1 MIKAIFI
8 RKPSSIEELVPQ
20 EKVEI
25 EKNIVLTKNLFN
37 CFVHYPLDD
46 YDFIEENKKLMWYE
60 PSKDVMHCIFVTCDE
75 EDYGILI
82 QSEGSSYGRYCA
94 YLPKALL
101 EVKDAKTK

>member
-1 MIKAIFI
+1 MIKATFV
-8 RKPSSIEELVPQ
+8 RKPSSIKEFVPQ
-20 EKVEI
+20 EKVVI
-25 EKNIVLTKNLFN
+25 EKSIILSKNLFS

-60 PSKDVMHCIFVTCDE
+60 PSKDIMHCIFVTCDE

-94 YLPKALL
+94 YLPKSLM
-101 EVKDAKTK
+101 EVKDDKEK